1 MKQLRYILLP
11 FSGFYW
17 LFTYIRNLC
26 FDKNILP
33 QTEFSLPLISVGN
46 ITVGGTGK
54 TPHVQYLVNLLR
66 NKNVATL
73 SRGYKRKSEGFVL
86 ANAETSVSTLGDE
99 PFLLQQRFPDLH
111 VAVCEKRVEGVS
123 KLLETVSDL
132 DAIILDDAY
141 QHRYV
146 KPGLQLLLVDYNR
159 PLWNDW
165 VFPAGMLR
173 EGTYAVSRAHIVVV
187 SKCPQSMAETETK
200 LWRQKLRLRDNQQ
213 LFFSAMQYDAIYQYS
228 TKLEVEAQQFLTSRP
243 VSVVTGI
250 AQPKPMIDYVQSF
263 GGRCIAKTYPDHY
276 AYSEE
281 DAKELVEL
289 AQNYTLLTTEK
300 DVYKLSECVDPA
312 LLYVLPIM
320 PRFLFGA
327 QPDFDSAILSFVG

>member
-11 FSGFYW
+11 FSGLYW

-26 FDKNILP
+26 FDNHILP
-33 QTEFSLPLISVGN
+33 QTEFPLPLISVGN

-73 SRGYKRKSEGFVL
+73 SRGHKRKSKGFVL

-111 VAVCEKRVEGVS
+111 VAVCEQRVEGVS
-123 KLLETVSDL
+123 KLLETVGGL

-141 QHRYV
+141 QHRHV
-146 KPGLQLLLVDYNR
+146 KPGLQLLMVDYNR

-173 EGTYAVSRAHIVVV
+173 EGTYAVARAHIVVV
-187 SKCPQSMAETETK
+187 SKCPQNMAESETHV
-200 LWRQKLRLRDNQQ
+200 WRQKLRLRSNQQ
-213 LFFSAMQYDAIYQYS
+213 I
-228 TKLEVEAQQFLTSRP
+228 
-243 VSVVTGI
+243 
-250 AQPKPMIDYVQSF
+250 
-263 GGRCIAKTYPDHY
+263 GRAH
-276 AYSEE
+276 
-281 DAKELVEL
+281 V
-289 AQNYTLLTTEK
+289 
-300 DVYKLSECVDPA
+300 
-312 LLYVLPIM
+312 
-320 PRFLFGA
+320 
-327 QPDFDSAILSFVG
+327 